1 VPSDLT
7 INQLLAIA
15 VSHRPDLREYELF
28 RLASARNV
36 QVAASAMYP
45 TASFFTSYTNSNTIV
60 TGGVKQGPTPAQIA
74 AANASNNN
82 NNGNGNSSGNG
93 NSNGSGSNNNSN
105 SNSNNNFQNTA
116 AAGVFGG
123 LFNTLQAGFT
133 LSWSLSNLGLTP
145 AINTISAQALARQAL
160 LQANQALL
168 LVNEQVRADF
178 SGALAARSR
187 IDNGA
192 YGVVS
197 AREALHLANLRLAAG
212 TGTNIDSIQA
222 QRDYITAL
230 VTQAQA
236 IIGSNMAQ
244 AQLLHD
250 IGTITIPGLLH
261 GYQPDKPPPKV
272 QP

>member
-1 VPSDLT
+1 
-7 INQLLAIA
+7 
-15 VSHRPDLREYELF
+15 
-28 RLASARNV
+28 
-36 QVAASAMYP
+36 MYP

-60 TGGVKQGPTPAQIA
+60 TGGTRSGPTAAQLA
-74 AANASNNN
+74 AANASSNNS
-82 NNGNGNSSGNG
+82 GNS
-93 NSNGSGSNNNSN
+93 NSNGSSSSSGNSGSGGSNNSN

-133 LSWSLSNLGLTP
+133 LSWSLSNLGFTP

-178 SGALAARSR
+178 SGALAARTR

-222 QRDYITAL
+222 QRDYINAL

-250 IGTITIPGLLH
+250 IGTISIPGLLH
-261 GYQPDKPPPKV
+261 GYRPDKPPPKV